1 MDNSFLEIVEKYP
14 CTVTLDQFY
23 RICHISKRK
32 AKWLLENGI
41 VPCQDSGKKTRR
53 FKIQTMDI
61 VLYLQQ
67 LVHNPNH
74 LQYPAGL
81 FSSRNNKS
89 RKAPCNP
96 ITLSNSSDLKSY
108 LNRIWCLSPDL
119 LFKRDIHIITGYTL
133 GTISNWV
140 SSGQMKSI
148 VVASRRVIAKKWLID
163 FMVDYSRTHPGYLSA
178 KHKAIIAD
186 FLSSKT

>member
-1 MDNSFLEIVEKYP
+1 MENSYTEILERYP
-14 CTVTLDQFY
+14 SIITLDQFY

-53 FKIQTMDI
+53 FKIQTIDI

-67 LVHNPNH
+67 SAQNPNH

-81 FSSRNNKS
+81 FSSRYNTP
-89 RKAPCNP
+89 RKVPCNP
-96 ITLSNSSDLKSY
+96 ITLSNANDFKSY
-108 LNRIWCLSPDL
+108 LSRIWRLSPDL
-119 LFKRDIHIITGYTL
+119 LFSSDVHTITGYNL
-133 GTISNWV
+133 GTISHWV

-148 VVASRRVIAKKWLID
+148 VVACKRVIAKEWLID
-163 FMVDYSRTHPGYLSA
+163 FMVDYSTTHPGYLSA